1 MNVKRMKPMRYEL
14 YADSLFLINFVMNL
28 YVLMLVN
35 RSTHG
40 TATPLRLLAASAL
53 GGAGYL
59 LLLWLPGTAAVKL
72 LAGTPAGVVG
82 MLLIAFRV
90 KGLRNF
96 MRLLEKTLIDSFC
109 MGGALLFVLRSFRL
123 TERSMTGLFGIL
135 GIGGILYLFLG
146 HSFREPG
153 EAENVCRAT
162 LKAGAEQITVTAL
175 IDSGN
180 SLVEPVSGKP
190 VSVVEEQVF
199 RRLWGDGEQ
208 LYRAVPFHSIG
219 KKRGILKGYLLPELR
234 LELRGMEKGFQDVYI
249 AVSPEA
255 ISSSGEQGQEPVRM
269 IVNPRLLEG
278 KQRERKRKQKE
289 RRHDIESGNAGKNA
303 VQDDTQGEPDLPQ
316 EGRNPLHRGYRD
328 PAAALGGGQGEP
340 GHK

>member
-1 MNVKRMKPMRYEL
+1 MRYEL

-40 TATPLRLLAASAL
+40 TATPMRLLFAAAL
-53 GGAGYL
+53 GAAGYL
-59 LLLWLPGTAAVKL
+59 LLLWLPGPAMVKL

-82 MLLIAFRV
+82 MLLTAFRV

-96 MRLLEKTLIDSFC
+96 MRLLEKTFVYSFC

-123 TERSMTGLFGIL
+123 AERSMTGLFGIL

-146 HSFREPG
+146 RSFREPG
-153 EAENVCRAT
+153 EAENICRAT
-162 LKAGAEQITVTAL
+162 LKAGTEQITVTAL

-199 RRLWGDGEQ
+199 RRLWGDREQ

-234 LELRGMEKGFQDVYI
+234 LELRGMQKGFQNIYI
-249 AVSPEA
+249 AVSPET
-255 ISSSGEQGQEPVRM
+255 ISAPGEYEEEPVRM
-269 IVNPRLLEG
+269 IVNPRLLEEKHKMG
-278 KQRERKRKQKE
+278 KE
-289 RRHDIESGNAGKNA
+289 RTE
-303 VQDDTQGEPDLPQ
+303 GE
-316 EGRNPLHRGYRD
+316 
-328 PAAALGGGQGEP
+328 
-340 GHK
+340 KT

>member
-1 MNVKRMKPMRYEL
+1 MRYEL
-14 YADSLFLINFVMNL
+14 YADSLFLVNFVMNL

-40 TATPLRLLAASAL
+40 TATPKRLLLAAAL

-59 LLLWLPGTAAVKL
+59 LLLWLPGPAMVKL
-72 LAGTPAGVVG
+72 FVGTPAGVMG
-82 MLLIAFRV
+82 MLLTAFRV

-96 MRLLEKTLIDSFC
+96 MRLLEKTLIYSFC

-123 TERSMTGLFGIL
+123 AEGSMMGLFGIM
-135 GIGGILYLFLG
+135 GIGGILYLFFG
-146 HSFREPG
+146 RSFREHG
-153 EAENVCRAT
+153 EAENICRAT
-162 LKAGAEQITVTAL
+162 LRAGAEQITVTAL

-199 RRLWGDGEQ
+199 RRLWGDSEQ

-219 KKRGILKGYLLPELR
+219 KKRGILKGYLLPELK
-234 LELRGMEKGFQDVYI
+234 LELQGMQKGFQNVYI

-255 ISSSGEQGQEPVRM
+255 ISASGEYEEEPVRM
-269 IVNPRLLEG
+269 IVNPRLLE
-278 KQRERKRKQKE
+278 EKR
-289 RRHDIESGNAGKNA
+289 
-303 VQDDTQGEPDLPQ
+303 
-316 EGRNPLHRGYRD
+316 
-328 PAAALGGGQGEP
+328 
-340 GHK
+340 

>member
-1 MNVKRMKPMRYEL
+1 MRYEL

-35 RSTHG
+35 RGTHG
-40 TATPLRLLAASAL
+40 TATPMRLLAAAAM

-72 LAGTPAGVVG
+72 LAGIPAGVSG
-82 MLLIAFRV
+82 MLLTAFHVR
-90 KGLRNF
+90 GLRNF
-96 MRLLEKTLIDSFC
+96 MRLLEKTFVCSFC
-109 MGGALLFVLRSFRL
+109 MGGALLFALRSLRL

-135 GIGGILYLFLG
+135 GLGGILYLFLG
-146 HSFREPG
+146 HSLREPG
-153 EAENVCRAT
+153 EADNICRAT
-162 LKAGAEQITVTAL
+162 LKAGADQLTVTAL

-234 LELRGMEKGFQDVYI
+234 LELRGLRKEFQNVYI

-255 ISSSGEQGQEPVRM
+255 ISAPGEYGEEPVRM
-269 IVNPRLLEG
+269 IVNPRLLEEKHRMG
-278 KQRERKRKQKE
+278 KVRTE
-289 RRHDIESGNAGKNA
+289 
-303 VQDDTQGEPDLPQ
+303 GE
-316 EGRNPLHRGYRD
+316 
-328 PAAALGGGQGEP
+328 
-340 GHK
+340 KT

>member
-1 MNVKRMKPMRYEL
+1 MRYEL

-40 TATPLRLLAASAL
+40 TATPMRLMAAAAL

-59 LLLWLPGTAAVKL
+59 LLLWLPGTAVVKL
-72 LAGTPAGVVG
+72 LIGTPAGVVG
-82 MLLIAFRV
+82 MLLTAFRV
-90 KGLRNF
+90 RGLRNF
-96 MRLLEKTLIDSFC
+96 MRLLEKTFVFSFC

-123 TERSMTGLFGIL
+123 TERSLTGLFGIL
-135 GIGGILYLFLG
+135 GLGGILYLFLER
-146 HSFREPG
+146 SLREPG
-153 EAENVCRAT
+153 EAENICRAT
-162 LKAGAEQITVTAL
+162 LKAGTEQITVTAL

-219 KKRGILKGYLLPELR
+219 KKRGILKGYLLPELK
-234 LELRGMEKGFQDVYI
+234 LELRGMQKGFQNVYI
-249 AVSPEA
+249 AVSPEM
-255 ISSSGEQGQEPVRM
+255 ISAPGEYEEEPVRM
-269 IVNPRLLEG
+269 IVNPRLLE
-278 KQRERKRKQKE
+278 EKRRMWKE
-289 RRHDIESGNAGKNA
+289 RTE
-303 VQDDTQGEPDLPQ
+303 GE
-316 EGRNPLHRGYRD
+316 
-328 PAAALGGGQGEP
+328 
-340 GHK
+340 KT